1 MSRRAN
7 SVIFGFDF
15 QENAAIV
22 LMVENMAEMVSVKIE
37 GEEDIEIR
45 LNDGSTILA
54 QAKSVVKASTDFSNV
69 RTKAKAAMTSLSEA
83 AEKVKV
89 RNLIYYT
96 NSPNPFNDEASK
108 PMFYGKPHDRVND
121 RVNSTYQ
128 AIMANPGIQRKRISE
143 LTGKSI
149 PTIDRHIALLA
160 KSNLIEHRDS
170 DKTGGY
176 YAKK

>member
-69 RTKAKAAMTSLSEA
+69 RTKAKAAMTPLSEA

-108 PMFYGKPHDRVND
+108 PMFYGKPHD

-176 YAKK
+176 YVKK

>member
-22 LMVENMAEMVSVKIE
+22 LMVENMAEMDSVKIE

-83 AEKVKV
+83 AEKVKGGDGGQV
-89 RNLIYYT
+89 LVPSLEI
-96 NSPNPFNDEASK
+96 
-108 PMFYGKPHDRVND
+108 
-121 RVNSTYQ
+121 
-128 AIMANPGIQRKRISE
+128 
-143 LTGKSI
+143 
-149 PTIDRHIALLA
+149 
-160 KSNLIEHRDS
+160 SNLCTYS
-170 DKTGGY
+170 LKV
-176 YAKK
+176 A